1 MAYFIWL
8 QFFPISWTNQSPE
21 KDNNLHT
28 SMHRECI
35 RIHIS
40 CRTHSFC
47 FSTAWKGMT
56 GDSVLLNLLLC
67 VLLCLCLL
75 PYCLKTE
82 VFLTAGLFTHKAVW
96 FHLAGTY
103 SHPRADLLVRYT
115 GDCSVKQQVLLAD
128 FPRKR
133 WILCSGTPSTCWGT
147 IISRAGGA
155 GPVSP
160 DTPWGHGLNTDL

>member
-1 MAYFIWL
+1 
-8 QFFPISWTNQSPE
+8 
-21 KDNNLHT
+21 
-28 SMHRECI
+28 
-35 RIHIS
+35 
-40 CRTHSFC
+40 
-47 FSTAWKGMT
+47 MT

-96 FHLAGTY
+96 FQLAGTY

-133 WILCSGTPSTCWGT
+133 WILCSGTPSTC
-147 IISRAGGA
+147 
-155 GPVSP
+155 
-160 DTPWGHGLNTDL
+160 